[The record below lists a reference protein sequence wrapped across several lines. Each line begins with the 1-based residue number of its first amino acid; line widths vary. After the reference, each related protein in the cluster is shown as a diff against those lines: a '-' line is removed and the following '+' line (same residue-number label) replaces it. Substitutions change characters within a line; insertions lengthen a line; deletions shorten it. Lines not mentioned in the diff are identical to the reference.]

1 MGSPKNVVGQL
12 LSEAQADVL
21 AAAGHAL
28 WETAAATLQTIFGE
42 EVALESADGL
52 LLMPEEAAGRLPAR
66 HLLAQL
72 EVTTNADQSAS
83 VFLFAET
90 AAAARALGS
99 EADDPDDEEQQTIVV
114 ASTILGQVL
123 QAVNAKVFSSTPAGI
138 VVALDDVLANT
149 GPALL
154 AEVEDPG
161 LWLTLTIARE
171 RPLTVYYFLPGTAL
185 DIVASGYAP
194 AEPASGES
202 VERSPFTLSQD
213 ELDAAEL
220 VEVAQSHGTAPPPR
234 KEPTPISEAV
244 AQRAQFAP
252 LGPPPPPS
260 EPRRIDLLADLQLEV
275 TVELGRTSMTVAEVL
290 GLGPGSIIELERIAG
305 EPVDILVNDRLIARG
320 EVVVVDEN
328 FGVRIVEV
336 VKKGQQRSLQ
346 EAS

>member
-1 MGSPKNVVGQL
+1 MGSPKNVVAQL

-28 WETAAATLQTIFGE
+28 WESAAATLQTIFSE
-42 EVALESADGL
+42 PVSLESSDGL

-66 HLLAQL
+66 HLVAQL

-83 VFLFAET
+83 VFVFAET

-99 EADDPDDEEQQTIVV
+99 EADDPIDEEQQTIVV

-123 QAVNAKVFSSTPAGI
+123 QALNAKVLASTTAGI
-138 VVALDDVLANT
+138 VVALDDVVANT
-149 GPALL
+149 GPSLL

-161 LWLTLTIARE
+161 LWLTLTVARE
-171 RPLTVYYFLPGTAL
+171 RPLTLYCFFPGTAL
-185 DIVASGYAP
+185 DIVASSYGP
-194 AEPASGES
+194 AEAASDGD
-202 VERSPFTLSQD
+202 VEGSPFTLSQD
-213 ELDAAEL
+213 ELDAAEF
-220 VEVAQSHGTAPPPR
+220 VEPPQPRETPHPR
-234 KEPTPISEAV
+234 KEPTPISGAV
-244 AQRAQFAP
+244 AQKAQFAP
-252 LGPPPPPS
+252 LGPPPPPA

-290 GLGPGSIIELERIAG
+290 GLGPGSVIELERIAG

-336 VKKGQQRSLQ
+336 VKKGSDRSLQ